1 MRGNKRLSRSS
12 GKWASVNFLCGAL
25 GLATIILSMP
35 PTTQAQTEKILHTFT
50 GTIDGSMPNS
60 GVIFDSAGNLYG
72 ATEAGGDPNSC
83 LGTGCGVIY
92 KLSPGAAGGWQ
103 ETMLLRFLTSA
114 TGAIPTGN
122 VLFNASGNLFG
133 AVHAGGDA
141 YACYVGNIDG
151 CGMIFE
157 LTPASPEWQ
166 ESILRSFNSG
176 IGGGIPNGGLVADA
190 SGDLFGTTQDGGSY
204 KGVCDS
210 YGCGVVFRI
219 SPISGGGWKE
229 TVLHT
234 FTDGVD
240 GGFPSAPLIFDAAG
254 NLYGTAVSGGTG
266 NGCQCGV
273 VFELSLTSSGL
284 WKETVLHTFSGNAD
298 GSFPFAGLT
307 LDAAGNLYGTAFRG
321 GNLSGCDGSGC
332 GVVFQLSRVG
342 IGHWR
347 ETVLHSFTG
356 GTDGSQ
362 PTAGLTVDGAGN
374 VYGTTPTGGE
384 PSCGFDAKGCGV
396 AFELSPTSNGVWN
409 ETVLHTFMGG
419 ADGSDPA
426 SGLTLDA
433 NGNLYGTTV
442 FGGNLEGCYNSGCG
456 VVFEIIPQGR

>member
-1 MRGNKRLSRSS
+1 MSGNRRS
-12 GKWASVNFLCGAL
+12 GKRAYFTIFCA
-25 GLATIILSMP
+25 GLATLILSIASA
-35 PTTQAQTEKILHTFT
+35 QAQTEKILHAFT
-50 GTIDGSMPNS
+50 GTIDGSMPDS

-92 KLSPGAAGGWQ
+92 KLSPGATGGWQ

-122 VLFNASGNLFG
+122 LLFNASGNLFG

-190 SGDLFGTTQDGGSY
+190 SGNLYGTTQNGGTY
-204 KGVCDS
+204 KGVCAS
-210 YGCGVVFRI
+210 YGCGVVFKL

-240 GGFPSAPLIFDAAG
+240 GGFPSAPLLFDAAG
-254 NLYGTAVSGGTG
+254 NLYGTAFSGGTG

-298 GSFPFAGLT
+298 GSFPLGPMA
-307 LDAAGNLYGTAFRG
+307 LDAAGNLYGTTYRG
-321 GNLSGCDGSGC
+321 GDLSDCDGSGC
-332 GVVFQLSRVG
+332 GAAFRLSPVAN
-342 IGHWR
+342 GHWK

-362 PTAGLTVDGAGN
+362 PDSGLSIDGAGN
-374 VYGTTPTGGE
+374 VYGTTPYGGD
-384 PSCGFDAKGCGV
+384 PTCALDVRGCGV
-396 AFELSPTSNGVWN
+396 VFELSPASNGSWN
-409 ETVLHTFMGG
+409 ETVLHTFLGG
-419 ADGSDPA
+419 ADGGLPD

-442 FGGNLEGCYNSGCG
+442 FGGNLEGCDNSGCG
-456 VVFEIIPQGR
+456 VVFEIIRQGR